1 VGKEKAS
8 QPSQTPD
15 AAGGL
20 SHESIREQL
29 DRVLG
34 HPEFQATEKTRNF
47 LRFVIEETLSGRKH
61 RLKGYTIATH
71 VFGRGDDFNAAQDPI
86 VSIQAGRLRRA
97 LERYYL
103 VAGGRDPIVIDIP
116 KGHYI
121 PKFVAQAIDRRA
133 PDRPGSGMEGS
144 VPDLPTGPTV
154 AVTPLENLT
163 PNPEQQFMTLG
174 LTNEL
179 VTELNRFQDVVVI
192 PCDRVPNAAEPSI
205 AGSDFGGPTNAR
217 FVLHGSVRTDP
228 QNIKVSMRLTDEANG
243 RQLWAEAY
251 SHPLEAGR
259 LIATQE
265 EIARSVVAAI
275 ASEYGIIARR
285 LAAESRKKP
294 PAELDTYEAMLRYY
308 THQIAPTP
316 ESGKVCLIALQRAA
330 EREPEYGP
338 VWSGLATIHCQLY
351 TMDAPGFGESLDTAL
366 RFARCGVSLEPG
378 SQLGRLILAYASYL
392 ADDSNAFEQESETAL
407 ALNPNS
413 PYTLGTIGYFH
424 AMRGEF
430 ERGLP
435 MLDRAMAVN
444 PCHPHWFHAGYVI
457 HLLSQRNF
465 EGALAELEKH
475 DPFFTFWL
483 PVAFGATL
491 GNLGRVDEA
500 RVYLQQVESQ
510 KPDFA
515 ARARQLL
522 QRSLK
527 IDRVIDDVIDGLR
540 RAGLA

>member
-1 VGKEKAS
+1 MKA
-8 QPSQTPD
+8 QIP
-15 AAGGL
+15 AA
-20 SHESIREQL
+20 I
-29 DRVLG
+29 
-34 HPEFQATEKTRNF
+34 
-47 LRFVIEETLSGRKH
+47 
-61 RLKGYTIATH
+61 
-71 VFGRGDDFNAAQDPI
+71 
-86 VSIQAGRLRRA
+86 
-97 LERYYL
+97 
-103 VAGGRDPIVIDIP
+103 
-116 KGHYI
+116 
-121 PKFVAQAIDRRA
+121 
-133 PDRPGSGMEGS
+133 
-144 VPDLPTGPTV
+144 
-154 AVTPLENLT
+154 
-163 PNPEQQFMTLG
+163 
-174 LTNEL
+174 
-179 VTELNRFQDVVVI
+179 
-192 PCDRVPNAAEPSI
+192 
-205 AGSDFGGPTNAR
+205 NAR
-217 FVLHGSVRTDP
+217 FVLRGSVRTDP
-228 QNIKVSMRLTDEANG
+228 QNFKVSMQLTDEANG

-308 THQIAPTP
+308 THQITPSP
-316 ESGKVCLIALQRAA
+316 ESGQVCLAALQRAA

-338 VWSGLATIHCQLY
+338 VWSGLATLHCQLY
-351 TMDAPGFGESLDTAL
+351 TMDVSGFGESLDTAL
-366 RFARCGVSLEPG
+366 TYARRGVSLEPG
-378 SQLGRLILAYASYL
+378 SQLGRLILAYASHL
-392 ADDSNAFEQESETAL
+392 ADDSDAFEQESETAL

-413 PYTLGTIGYFH
+413 PYTRGTIGYFH

-444 PCHPHWFHAGYVI
+444 PCHPHWFHAGRVI
-457 HLLSQRNF
+457 HLLFQRNF

-491 GNLGRVDEA
+491 GNLGRIDEA

-527 IDRVIDDVIDGLR
+527 IDRVIDDLIDGLR
-540 RAGLA
+540 RAGLED